1 VSHGVN
7 ADLST
12 TPSAPRFA
20 VALGV
25 AEVSKT
31 YPGTHALRSV
41 SLAVAPGE
49 LHALVGGNGSGKS
62 SLVKLLAGV
71 EQADPGGTIT
81 VGGQTID
88 ATRMTPAAA
97 RAMGLRFVHQD
108 AGVFP
113 DMSIAENLALGRAYQ
128 TGLAKR
134 VKWRQLT
141 ARARQELAA
150 VGLDCDPGD
159 LLGRLGAARQT
170 LVAIARALADLADN
184 SERVLIL
191 DEPTAALPG
200 HEAGALLGTLRRLTA
215 GGLAVLL
222 ITHRL
227 DEVVGV
233 ADRVSVLRDGRM
245 VASLDGARLTEEQL
259 VEHIVGRPLG
269 TVFPEMPEPSSGEA
283 ALVVQNLTAGPL
295 RDVSFTVRRGEVVG
309 VAGLLGTGRTTL
321 LRSIYGDM
329 KMNAGQVLAGE
340 HELTG
345 HGHINHGHINHGH
358 INHGHINHGPQDAI
372 RAGVGYVPEDRK
384 REAIF
389 GDLSIRANMLL
400 ASVPEFWRRHG
411 MAARQENT
419 EAQRLIAEFGI
430 KAPGVANPISALS
443 GGNQQKAVL
452 ARWLRRRP
460 ALLLLD
466 EPTQGVDIGAR
477 ADIYRIIRAA
487 VQTGTAV
494 LMVASDFDELARVC
508 DRVLVLRRGRI
519 VAEVQPPDL
528 DHEHLTHLAYQG

>member
-1 VSHGVN
+1 MQEEPPVSHGVN
-7 ADLST
+7 ASLSM
-12 TPSAPRFA
+12 PSSSPRSP

-31 YPGTHALRSV
+31 YPGTRALRSV
-41 SLAVAPGE
+41 SLSIQPGE

-62 SLVKLLAGV
+62 TLVKLLAGV

-81 VGGQTID
+81 VGAQVLD

-97 RAMGLRFVHQD
+97 RSLGLRFVHQD

-113 DMSIAENLALGRAYQ
+113 DMSIAENLALGRAYE
-128 TGLAKR
+128 TGLGGRVRWKR
-134 VKWRQLT
+134 LT
-141 ARARQELAA
+141 ARARQELEV
-150 VGLDCDPGD
+150 VGLDCDPAG

-170 LVAIARALADLADN
+170 LVAIARALADLREDT
-184 SERVLIL
+184 ETVLIL

-200 HEAGALLGTLRRLTA
+200 QEARALLETLRRLTA

-227 DEVVGV
+227 EEVVGV
-233 ADRVSVLRDGRM
+233 ADRVSVLRDGQM
-245 VASLDGARLTEEQL
+245 VACVDGRELTEERL
-259 VEHIVGRPLG
+259 VEQIVGRPLG
-269 TVFPEMPEPSSGEA
+269 AVFPEMPEPSTDQA
-283 ALVVQNLTAGPL
+283 ALTVRNLTVGPL
-295 RDVSFTVRRGEVVG
+295 RDVSLTVRRGEVVG

-321 LRSIYGDM
+321 LRAIYGDL
-329 KMNAGQVLAGE
+329 KPDAGQVQAGE
-340 HELTG
+340 QELTG
-345 HGHINHGHINHGH
+345 PGRAS
-358 INHGHINHGPQDAI
+358 HGPPDAI
-372 RAGVGYVPEDRK
+372 RAGIGYVPEDRK

-389 GDLSIRANMLL
+389 GDLSVRANLLL
-400 ASVPEFWRRHG
+400 ASVPEFWRRYG
-411 MAARQENT
+411 MASRQESS
-419 EAQRLIAEFGI
+419 EARDLVTRFGI
-430 KAPGVANPISALS
+430 KAPGIANPISALS
-443 GGNQQKAVL
+443 GGNQQKTVL

-487 VQTGTAV
+487 VEQGTAV

-519 VAEVQPPDL
+519 VAEVRPPDL
-528 DHEHLTHLAYQG
+528 DHDHLTHLAYQG

>member
-1 VSHGVN
+1 VSHGANVS
-7 ADLST
+7 LST
-12 TPSAPRFA
+12 PPSSPRSA

-31 YPGTHALRSV
+31 YPGTRALRSV

-62 SLVKLLAGV
+62 TLVKLLAGV

-81 VGGQTID
+81 VGDTALD

-97 RAMGLRFVHQD
+97 RGMGLRFVHQD

-113 DMSIAENLALGRAYQ
+113 DMSIAENLALGRAYE

-134 VKWRQLT
+134 VRWKRLT

-159 LLGRLGAARQT
+159 LLGSLGAARQT

-200 HEAGALLGTLRRLTA
+200 HEAGALLETLRRLTA
-215 GGLAVLL
+215 DGLAVLL

-233 ADRVSVLRDGRM
+233 ADKVSVLRDGRM
-245 VASLDGARLTEEQL
+245 VASLDGAGLTEEQL

-269 TVFPEMPEPSSGEA
+269 AVFPEMPEPSSGQA
-283 ALVVQNLTAGPL
+283 ALTVRNLTVGPL
-295 RDVSFTVRRGEVVG
+295 RDVSFAIRRGEVVG
-309 VAGLLGTGRTTL
+309 IAGLLGTGRTTL
-321 LRSIYGDM
+321 LRAIYGDVRPE
-329 KMNAGQVLAGE
+329 AGQVLAGE
-340 HELTG
+340 RELTARGHAG
-345 HGHINHGHINHGH
+345 HG
-358 INHGHINHGPQDAI
+358 PPEAI

-389 GDLSIRANMLL
+389 GDLSVRANMLL
-400 ASVPEFWRRHG
+400 ASVPEFWRRYG
-411 MAARQENT
+411 MATRQENA
-419 EAQRLIAEFGI
+419 EAQELVGEFGI

-477 ADIYRIIRAA
+477 ADIYRIIRTA
-487 VQTGTAV
+487 VGEGTAV

-508 DRVLVLRRGRI
+508 DRVLVLRHGRI

>member
-1 VSHGVN
+1 VSHGAN
-7 ADLST
+7 ASLST
-12 TPSAPRFA
+12 PSSSPRSA

-25 AEVSKT
+25 GEVSKT

-41 SLAVAPGE
+41 SLAIAPGE

-62 SLVKLLAGV
+62 TLVKLLAGV

-81 VGGQTID
+81 VGGAAMD
-88 ATRMTPAAA
+88 AARMTPAAA
-97 RAMGLRFVHQD
+97 RGMGLRFVHQD

-113 DMSIAENLALGRAYQ
+113 DMSIAENLALGRAYE
-128 TGLAKR
+128 TGLAGRVNWKR
-134 VKWRQLT
+134 MT
-141 ARARQELAA
+141 ARARQELEV
-150 VGLDCDPGD
+150 VGLDCDPAD
-159 LLGRLGAARQT
+159 LLGSLGAARQT
-170 LVAIARALADLADN
+170 LVAIARALADLAND

-200 HEAGALLGTLRRLTA
+200 HEARALLETLGRLTA

-245 VASLDGARLTEEQL
+245 VTCVEGAGLTEEQL

-269 TVFPEMPEPSSGEA
+269 AVFPEMPEPGEDEA
-283 ALVVQNLTAGPL
+283 ALTVTGLTAGPL
-295 RDVSFTVRRGEVVG
+295 RDVSLTVRRGEVVG
-309 VAGLLGTGRTTL
+309 IAGLLGTGRTTL
-321 LRSIYGDM
+321 LRAIYGDL
-329 KMNAGQVLAGE
+329 KPQAGRVVAGEQELAGPGRA
-340 HELTG
+340 G
-345 HGHINHGHINHGH
+345 HG
-358 INHGHINHGPQDAI
+358 PPEAI

-389 GDLSIRANMLL
+389 GDLSVRDNMLL
-400 ASVPEFWRRHG
+400 ASVPEFWRPYG
-411 MAARQENT
+411 MATRQENT
-419 EAQRLIAEFGI
+419 EARDLITRFGI
-430 KAPGVANPISALS
+430 KAPGTANPISALS
-443 GGNQQKAVL
+443 GGNQQKTVL

-460 ALLLLD
+460 AVLLLD

-487 VQTGTAV
+487 VAQGTAV

-508 DRVLVLRRGRI
+508 DRVLVLRHGRI